1 MVETDRSVHSLAHSV
16 AATPASTAAPAPT
29 AAQSSAPA
37 PSASSAL
44 PAAARPAF
52 WKGPW
57 PSLWIILFGPVMTVL
72 DVFIVNVGLP
82 TIQAYFRTTN
92 AQVQLVVAAYLV
104 GYSVFLVMG
113 SRLGDHFGRKRLFW
127 IGLVCFTLTSAGCG
141 LAGSIQQLV
150 VFRFLQGVS
159 AALSVPQAVTLI
171 HLYFP
176 ERKDKNKAFGYY
188 GLSLGV
194 ATILGQFLGGY
205 LITFHVIE
213 ASWRLIFLVNLP
225 IGALAT
231 VLAAWRLRESKLA
244 KPGGFDIPGMVLLT
258 ALLGCLIYPLI
269 QGREQGWPVWSLCML
284 GGAALLG
291 VWFIGDQRRKSR
303 AGANPIVHFGLF
315 RYRSFSIGVISLLF
329 FFGVHNAFMLLGSL
343 YFQQALHFSPLTS
356 SLYFVVMGA
365 SFMVGSYTA
374 SRVIGRWGVRV
385 PQWGSLLML
394 TVLLLQAW
402 FFAQNR
408 VSPSSIVI
416 LFMLYGLGFGYVLP
430 SLVNVTL
437 RDIPESLAGIA
448 SGVYS
453 TLQQFSS
460 ALGVTMIG
468 GVYFGLL
475 KVSDV
480 WVAYRAAL
488 LCMAVYQIAGF
499 ALLERFRRKEGHT
512 AAGTALVH
520 VDAGH

>member
-1 MVETDRSVHSLAHSV
+1 MLKTDQSVRILRPAPPVTV
-16 AATPASTAAPAPT
+16 AA
-29 AAQSSAPA
+29 SS
-37 PSASSAL
+37 
-44 PAAARPAF
+44 F

-82 TIQAYFRTTN
+82 TIQAYFHTTN
-92 AQVQLVVAAYLV
+92 AQVQLVVVAYLV
-104 GYSVFLVMG
+104 AYSVFLVMG

-127 IGLVCFTLTSAGCG
+127 IGLVFFTLTSAGCG

-150 VFRFLQGVS
+150 VFRFLQGLS
-159 AALSVPQAVTLI
+159 AALCVPQAVTLI

-205 LITFHVIE
+205 LITFRVIE
-213 ASWRLIFLVNLP
+213 AGWRLIFLVNLP

-231 VLAAWRLRESKLA
+231 VLAAWRLRESKLRKA
-244 KPGGFDIPGMVLLT
+244 SGFDMPGLILLT
-258 ALLGCLIYPLI
+258 AALSCLIYPLI
-269 QGREQGWPVWSLCML
+269 QGRESGWPAWSRYLL
-284 GGAALLG
+284 GGAVLLSI
-291 VWFIGDQRRKSR
+291 WFIADQRRKSR
-303 AGANPIVHFGLF
+303 NGGNPIVHFGLF
-315 RYRSFSIGVISLLF
+315 KYRSFSIGIISLLF

-343 YFQQALHFSPLTS
+343 YFQEALHFSPMTS
-356 SLYFVVMGA
+356 SWYFVVMGA
-365 SFMVGSYTA
+365 AFMAGSYTA

-385 PQWGSLLML
+385 PQWGSLLMFV
-394 TVLLLQAW
+394 VLLLQAW

-408 VSPSSIVI
+408 VTPAAIII
-416 LFMLYGLGFGYVLP
+416 LFALYGWGFGYVLP

-437 RDIPESLAGIA
+437 RDIPEPLAGIA

-480 WVAYRAAL
+480 WEAYRAAL
-488 LCMAVYQIAGF
+488 ICMAIYQVAGL
-499 ALLERFRRKEGHT
+499 ALLERFRRKEGQT
-512 AAGTALVH
+512 ATGTTPIQ